1 MALSFASSILIL
13 SGALAPVSA
22 APSKKLA
29 KREAIP
35 SYAITYAPYTYLNSA
50 EKWFPSDIATH
61 VQHMSMEADHVNVST
76 TVTLEKLLDYSSDD
90 YMTSYDNV
98 EDDPAWLLSTYGTPD
113 STGYSAAPA
122 TIIAVDKTDYVDVF
136 YFYFYSYNHGST

>member
-1 MALSFASSILIL
+1 MALSFATGTLIIL
-13 SGALAPVSA
+13 GALAPASA

-50 EKWFPSDIATH
+50 EEWFPSDIATH
-61 VQHMSMEADHVNVST
+61 VQHMSMEADYVNVST
-76 TVTLEKLLDYSSDD
+76 TVTLEKLLDYSSAD
-90 YMTSYDNV
+90 YMTSYNNV
-98 EDDPAWLLSTYGTPD
+98 EDNPAWLLSNYGIPD